1 MNKRKLI
8 AENKR
13 LMALVETLT
22 AENQRLND
30 LIPKVVTPKKQS
42 KKYTNFDIK
51 YFAENAHKADKNKS
65 LARLIHYENGIE
77 VFTNGKFLIENKTE
91 YNSDYEG
98 KNLDFVK
105 NEVLEC
111 GFPKWKA
118 VIPDDSNLE
127 ICNFIDLK
135 QMPIIRKLTKVKSWS
150 NLKKLRIKFYSEDLN
165 FHIVLPM
172 NVIDIVNEFCKYSTN
187 CNVHTVRNGFDYNGT
202 YTKPIVI
209 KSDDRQCI
217 AMPMLN
223 ANDEDCFAV
232 VKNGKI
238 FLQNNEQK

>member
-8 AENKR
+8 AEN
-13 LMALVETLT
+13 
-22 AENQRLND
+22 QRLND
-30 LIPKVVTPKKQS
+30 LISKVATPKKQS

-51 YFAENAHKADKNKS
+51 YFAENTHKADKYKS

-111 GFPKWKA
+111 EFPKWKA

-150 NLKKLRIKFYSEDLN
+150 NLEKLRIKFYSEDLN
-165 FHIVLPM
+165 THIILPM
-172 NVIDIVNEFCKYSTN
+172 NMIDIANEFCKQSTN
-187 CNVHTVRNGFDYNGT
+187 CNVRIVRNGFDNNGT

-217 AMPMLN
+217 AMPMIN
-223 ANDEDCFAV
+223 ANDSDCFAV